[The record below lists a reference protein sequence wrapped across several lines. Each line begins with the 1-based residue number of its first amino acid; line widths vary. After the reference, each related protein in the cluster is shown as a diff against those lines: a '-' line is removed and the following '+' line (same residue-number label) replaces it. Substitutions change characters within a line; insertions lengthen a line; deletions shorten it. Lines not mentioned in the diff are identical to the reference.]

1 MSYVRIPIRVL
12 HPTKVVERTVE
23 QMQTGTS
30 EKEHREAK
38 DCCQNVRESIK
49 ECARLI
55 GCTCFRTNN
64 PTRINIDTLR
74 ELRST
79 GCDGYVERTER

>member
-1 MSYVRIPIRVL
+1 MRIPIRVL
-12 HPTKVVERTVE
+12 HPTKNVGESGR

-30 EKEHREAK
+30 QEEHREGK
-38 DCCQNVRESIK
+38 DCCQNVRETGIK
-49 ECARLI
+49 ECAHLI
-55 GCTCFRTNN
+55 GSSCFRTNY
-64 PTRINIDTLR
+64 PDRINIDKLR